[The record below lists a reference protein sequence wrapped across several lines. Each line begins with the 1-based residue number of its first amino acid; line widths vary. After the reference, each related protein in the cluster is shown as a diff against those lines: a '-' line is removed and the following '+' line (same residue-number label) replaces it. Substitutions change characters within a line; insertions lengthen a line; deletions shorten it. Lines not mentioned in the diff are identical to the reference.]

1 MSQLM
6 FVSICTVVLA
16 AVGFCIGFTIHGETI
31 WVSVPTI
38 AGAVGGFG
46 IGCAAL
52 DVIRR
57 WRLSKADRTT
67 GDESRYTLSILH
79 FGLG

>member
-1 MSQLM
+1 MPQLM
-6 FVSICTVVLA
+6 FISICTVVLA
-16 AVGFCIGFTIHGETI
+16 AVGLCIGITIHGATI
-31 WVSVPTI
+31 WASVPGI

-57 WRLSKADRTT
+57 WRVSKTAA
-67 GDESRYTLSILH
+67 
-79 FGLG
+79 

>member
-16 AVGFCIGFTIHGETI
+16 AVGFCIGITIHGATI
-31 WVSVPTI
+31 WASVPAI
-38 AGAVGGFG
+38 AGAAGGFG
-46 IGCAAL
+46 IGRAAR

-57 WRLSKADRTT
+57 WRLSKAAA
-67 GDESRYTLSILH
+67 
-79 FGLG
+79 